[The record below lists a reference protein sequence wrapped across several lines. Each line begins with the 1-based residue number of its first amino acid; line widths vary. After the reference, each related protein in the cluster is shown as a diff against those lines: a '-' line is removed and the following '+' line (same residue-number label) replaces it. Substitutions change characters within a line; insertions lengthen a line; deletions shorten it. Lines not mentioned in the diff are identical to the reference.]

1 MKKLITIKEYDNL
14 TTNRDFAKLPSYQYI
29 DKESFSQLETL
40 VLSVDEGE
48 QSNAIDLMSLSSKRN
63 VGKVL
68 RAKNYVGIVQL
79 KNGTQ
84 IEILPKI
91 HERSEEDSK
100 TVFLKMLKSLK
111 NFSNKAFQNTK
122 LNTSKMSIFEI
133 FIKLF
138 IDDVQRL
145 VKRGLKS
152 AYYEVE
158 DNLRV
163 YKGKMLF
170 SKQIKHNA
178 VHKERFYVQ
187 YDEFGV
193 NRAENRLIKSALL
206 LLLKESNSVGNI
218 RELRKLLLHFELV
231 EPSKNYIKDFSAV
244 KIDRHL
250 KDYENLIQWS
260 EIFLKNKSF
269 TTFSGA
275 SFGKALLFPMDKL
288 FESYIG
294 KQLKRAFD
302 NEWIVNLQHTGY
314 YLFDQK
320 FALRPDSVLTNDT
333 KKKVIVLDTKWKLL
347 VNEPMKNYGISQADM
362 YQMYAYFKKYAYE
375 KQDYSHEVWLIYP
388 ITNDFEE
395 GQVIRFESNDK
406 VKVNIFFVDCY
417 RIEESIKKLIT
428 YVNKEDGDYH

>member
-14 TTNRDFAKLPSYQYI
+14 TMNRDFAKVPSYQYI
-29 DKESFSQLETL
+29 DKESFSLLETL
-40 VLSVDEGE
+40 VLSVDKDG
-48 QSNAIDLMSLSSKRN
+48 QSDAIDLMSLSAKRN

-68 RAKNYVGIVQL
+68 RAKNYVGVVQL

-84 IEILPKI
+84 IDILPKI

-100 TVFLKMLKSLK
+100 TVFLKMLKTLK
-111 NFSNKAFQNTK
+111 NFSNKSFQNTN
-122 LNTSKMSIFEI
+122 LNTLKMSIFEI
-133 FIKLF
+133 FINLF
-138 IDDVQRL
+138 IDDVQCL
-145 VKRGLKS
+145 VKLGLKS

-170 SKQIKHNA
+170 SKQIKHNTI
-178 VHKERFYVQ
+178 HKERFYVQ

-193 NRAENRLIKSALL
+193 DRAENRLIKSTLL
-206 LLLKESNSVGNI
+206 LLLKESTSAENI
-218 RELRKLLLHFELV
+218 RDLRKLLLHFELI
-231 EPSKNYIKDFSAV
+231 EPSKNYAKDFSAV

-294 KQLKRAFD
+294 KQLKRSFSA
-302 NEWIVNLQHTGY
+302 EWIVNLQHKGY

-320 FALRPDSVLTNDT
+320 FALKPDIVLINDIR
-333 KKKVIVLDTKWKLL
+333 KKVIIMDTKWKLL
-347 VNEPMKNYGISQADM
+347 LNEPLKNYGISQADM
-362 YQMYAYFKKYAYE
+362 YQMYAYNKKYAFEKPDYE
-375 KQDYSHEVWLIYP
+375 HEVWLVYP
-388 ITNDFEE
+388 ITKDFDA
-395 GQVIRFESNDK
+395 GQVMRYESNDH
-406 VKVNIFFVDCY
+406 VKVNVFFVDCY
-417 RIEESIKKLIT
+417 RIEESINKLIMF
-428 YVNKEDGDYH
+428 VDKKDGD

>member
-29 DKESFSQLETL
+29 DKESFSQLEAL
-40 VLSVDEGE
+40 VLSVDEDE

-84 IEILPKI
+84 LEILPKI

-100 TVFLKMLKSLK
+100 TILLKMLKTLK
-111 NFSNKAFQNTK
+111 NFSNKAFQNTN

-138 IDDVQRL
+138 IDDAQRL

-193 NRAENRLIKSALL
+193 NRAENRLIKSTLL
-206 LLLKESNSVGNI
+206 LLLKESTSVENI

-250 KDYENLIQWS
+250 KDYEHLIQWS

-294 KQLKRAFD
+294 KQMKRAFD

-314 YLFDQK
+314 YLFDKK
-320 FALRPDSVLTNDT
+320 FALRPDIVLTNDT
-333 KKKVIVLDTKWKLL
+333 KKKVVVLDTKWKLL
-347 VNEPMKNYGISQADM
+347 VNEPTKNYGISQADM

-375 KQDYSHEVWLIYP
+375 KQDFEHEVWLIYP

-395 GQVIRFESNDK
+395 GQVIRFESNDQ

-417 RIEESIKKLIT
+417 RIEESIEKLIT
-428 YVNKEDGDYH
+428 YVNKEDGD